1 MNFSLS
7 RFTEFIC
14 ELQSQK
20 TFGYQSLFKLLEKYY
35 GVEKILLVS
44 GSVEENDPERKEK

>member
-35 GVEKILLVS
+35 GVEDSPGQWLGRGK
-44 GSVEENDPERKEK
+44 